1 MASQNPQ
8 TPTNSTGE
16 RRPAKCRG
24 LMLAPYI
31 YDTDSV
37 QEHLLCR
44 AEASHTTS
52 ESAENMSE
60 IVVQESHGELE
71 VQDLDAMMKKPSS
84 PKSRL

>member
-8 TPTNSTGE
+8 TPTTSTDE
-16 RRPAKCRG
+16 RKPAKCHG

-44 AEASHTTS
+44 AEASNTAP
-52 ESAENMSE
+52 ESAGNMSE
-60 IVVQESHGELE
+60 IVGQESHGELE
-71 VQDLDAMMKKPSS
+71 VQDLDAMMKEPSS